1 MNENGGFHTGSHGT
15 LGLQEAAVVGAGQE
29 EKRAA
34 AGGRLSLL
42 EVQLLLALRYLL
54 SFHSIAFKQRVLLF
68 TKEKVY
74 KALA

>member
-1 MNENGGFHTGSHGT
+1 M
-15 LGLQEAAVVGAGQE
+15 VGAGQE

-42 EVQLLLALRYLL
+42 GVQLLLALRYLL

>member
-1 MNENGGFHTGSHGT
+1 M
-15 LGLQEAAVVGAGQE
+15 VGAGQE